1 MLPAQSS
8 RFLQSTTQQYL
19 EIYDVTNDLIILKDG
34 SVAMV
39 LQTNAMN
46 FGLLSEEE
54 QDATIYTYAGL
65 LNSLTFPIEIV
76 IRSQKKDVTT
86 YLNYLKAQEQNLS
99 QPVRKTQLRRYR
111 EFVEALVQETNI
123 LDKKFYIVIPYSA
136 VEMGIA
142 ETSPIPGV
150 PAKKRNE
157 NKPLDKLY
165 ILDKAKTNLE
175 PKRDHLLSQLAR
187 IGLIGKQMKTQ
198 DLIQLLYTIY
208 NPEAANDQH
217 MTDSNAYTMPVVEAS
232 IKTMASQPSLQ
243 SFSREGMK
251 DTTTPQLSTTPT
263 TPPTQDTAPQPVE
276 IKPQTTIQQ
285 EPISMKKEIVVENP
299 TMTQLPSS
307 QPQPPTEKDSTI
319 TPQPQVIAPNPIP
332 AQSPKQSEQP
342 IQNVVPVEIFNSSQ
356 EDKQ

>member
-65 LNSLTFPIEIV
+65 LNSLTFPVEIV

-86 YLNYLKAQEQNLS
+86 YLNYLKAQEQNLL

-142 ETSPIPGV
+142 ETSPIPGM
-150 PAKKRNE
+150 PARKSD
-157 NKPLDKLY
+157 KPLDKIY

-187 IGLIGKQMKTQ
+187 IGLVGKQMKTQ

-232 IKTMASQPSLQ
+232 IKTFASQPSLQ
-243 SFSREGMK
+243 SFSKEGIN
-251 DTTTPQLSTTPT
+251 
-263 TPPTQDTAPQPVE
+263 DTASKVPQKEVLPPPKEPE
-276 IKPQTTIQQ
+276 IKEIKQDIKIQQ
-285 EPISMKKEIVVENP
+285 ESPSLKTNTPVEDP
-299 TMTQLPSS
+299 KQTIT
-307 QPQPPTEKDSTI
+307 QPQQSVVAKEPDSLATQNI
-319 TPQPQVIAPNPIP
+319 TPPMQTSTPKE
-332 AQSPKQSEQP
+332 QSP
-342 IQNVVPVEIFNSSQ
+342 QNIVPVEIFNSNQ
-356 EDKQ
+356 EDKK